1 MFTELNDLE
10 LAKLQAHMW
19 DNLKAVTKHYGYEHE
34 FSEEASQLYWDLE
47 EEYLTRIGLFH
58 RSDISV

>member
-10 LAKLQAHMW
+10 LRRLQDHMW
-19 DNLKAVTKHYGYEHE
+19 DSLKAVTRVYGYEHDVSVDATE
-34 FSEEASQLYWDLE
+34 LYWDLE